1 MSLSQLIKVTINNYR
16 SLWGLLTYDVWYLLM
31 YCIWLLSYLV
41 HLIIGYWWH
50 WLSLSMVYHHNG
62 IVHHSFFILF
72 SFILIKLPLEKRDAW
87 ASLIVFRLLNHPV
100 FSIHLA
106 FPKTVSQDTFGN
118 LPLNMQYLCDSRDK
132 SLKIK
137 TRFDLT
143 GRDSWFMKRFW
154 IFMTEFFVIMNFFM
168 TR

>member
-1 MSLSQLIKVTINNYR
+1 MMFGIYWCTAFDYYLTWFISSLVI
-16 SLWGLLTYDVWYLLM
+16 GG
-31 YCIWLLSYLV
+31 
-41 HLIIGYWWH
+41 IGYHYQWFIIIPV
-50 WLSLSMVYHHNG
+50 LYIIAFLY
-62 IVHHSFFILF
+62 FFP
-72 SFILIKLPLEKRDAW
+72 FILIKLPLEKRDAW
-87 ASLIVFRLLNHPV
+87 ASLIVFRLFNHPV

-106 FPKTVSQDTFGN
+106 LPKTVSQDTFGN

>member
-16 SLWGLLTYDVWYLLM
+16 SLWGLLTYVWYLLM

-41 HLIIGYWWH
+41 HLIIGCWWH
-50 WLSLSMVYHHNG
+50 WLSLSMVYHHTD

-72 SFILIKLPLEKRDAW
+72 FPFILIKLPLEKRDAW
-87 ASLIVFRLLNHPV
+87 ASLIVFRLLKHPV
-100 FSIHLA
+100 FLIHLA

-137 TRFDLT
+137 TRFDF
-143 GRDSWFMKRFW
+143 RDSWFMKRFW